1 MGAEN
6 WVTQAACRGANIEL
20 FYQDKGGGPHAYKEA
35 RRICGGCTVIQQ
47 CFEYAMAVEIDP
59 AVPRYGM
66 FAGMTP
72 SQRAAYQQ
80 HLDRHVPAA

>member
-1 MGAEN
+1 MTAEN
-6 WVTQAACRGANIEL
+6 WVTQAACRGANIDL
-20 FYQDKGGGPHAYKEA
+20 FYQDKGGGPYAYQQA
-35 RRICGGCTVIQQ
+35 RRICGTCPVIQK
-47 CFEYAMAVEIDP
+47 CFEFAMATELDP
-59 AVPRYGM
+59 SVLRYGM